1 MRARARVRA
10 RAGVKARARAKAR
23 TKARVMESSELQR
36 PSVHELGGGAK
47 GLERAQVAI
56 ELLDVREHGLLHR
69 VDLVEGGEPHISRD
83 LGPRRQLV
91 EGALG
96 ALHLRGLHSR
106 RSTEVVRDFIRVLRE
121 VIVKPLL
128 YFCQRFRH
136 ELKRVDATMGKA

>member
-1 MRARARVRA
+1 
-10 RAGVKARARAKAR
+10 
-23 TKARVMESSELQR
+23 MESSELQR

-91 EGALG
+91 ERAHRDLVLRRLHRRRRGEVVAHLLRIRPKVAVEAL
-96 ALHLRGLHSR
+96 LHLVGARVEVGVRIEVERIKGGSAPAPR
-106 RSTEVVRDFIRVLRE
+106 QGPRWRARSS
-121 VIVKPLL
+121 
-128 YFCQRFRH
+128 
-136 ELKRVDATMGKA
+136 